1 MGIVGGCKW
10 AYFCTVLTTLIILNP
25 MKTIL
30 RYSLLTLFLV
40 LGATVH
46 AAQQKGMV
54 SGKVL
59 SIEKE
64 VVDFATVY
72 LKGTHYGSTTNQQGI
87 YHLTAPAGTYTL
99 VVSAVGYQTIEQQVV
114 LTSGSRSKQNVVIR
128 PQVTELDEVVVVSS
142 AVGRIKQS
150 AYNAI
155 AIDAKSL
162 HNSTQ
167 DLATALTKVPG
178 VKLRESGGVG
188 SDMQFSLDGF
198 TGKHIKLFIDGVPQE
213 GVGSSFGLNNI
224 PVNFAERIEVYRGV
238 VPVGFGAD
246 ALGGVV
252 NIVTGNK
259 RKFFVDASYS
269 YGSFNTHKSY
279 LNLGQTF
286 KNGWM
291 YELNAFQNYSDNSYS
306 IDTPVKDLSNGQID
320 KLKLESVKRFHD
332 GYHNEA
338 VIGKVGLVGK
348 SFADRL
354 VLGFA
359 YSNSD
364 KEIQTG
370 VRQEIV
376 FGQKRRKNHSFM
388 PSLEYRKRNL
398 FTQGLTVAL
407 TANYNR
413 NLTQNL
419 DTATYVYNWRGES
432 IYNKGKLGEQNYQ
445 DARYTNDNWNGTFT
459 TDYRID
465 DRQSIVLNHVLTS
478 FIRKTASSTGIAD
491 NSAVA
496 AAFDKVSTKNIT
508 GLSYR
513 YSHNDRWNLSL
524 FGKYYNQYS
533 SGPRNAS
540 TSGGFDYVSFSES
553 VSAFGYG
560 AAATYFIL
568 DGLQAKAS
576 YEKAYRLPTTDEL
589 FGDDDL
595 ELGAM
600 GLKPE
605 NSDNLNLNLSYT
617 RDFGRH
623 SLYVEGGYIYRDT
636 KDYIRRTINSYS
648 GGLYYGLYENHG
660 RVKTNGFNVELRYNY
675 SRWFSLGGN
684 YTHLNARDNERYV
697 GGQTLQE
704 STTYKVRMPNTP
716 YQFANADAAFFVRN
730 FLRKGNALTV
740 NYNALYVHSFPLYW
754 ENHGNKNS
762 KQHVPT
768 QLSHDLSVSYSLN
781 NGRYNFS
788 FECKN
793 FTNEKLYDNFSL
805 QKAGRAFY
813 GKVRYSL

>member
-1 MGIVGGCKW
+1 M
-10 AYFCTVLTTLIILNP
+10 II
-25 MKTIL
+25 
-30 RYSLLTLFLV
+30 RSYVRTLFLLFSSV
-40 LGATVH
+40 
-46 AAQQKGMV
+46 AAFSQPPTML

-59 SIEKE
+59 SAEKE
-64 VVDFATVY
+64 AVDFATVY
-72 LKGTHYGSTTNQQGI
+72 FKGTHHGSTTNAQGV
-87 YHLTAPAGTYTL
+87 YHLSAPAGTYTL
-99 VVSAVGYQTIEQQVV
+99 VVSAIGYETVEQTVMLTTGEQRK
-114 LTSGSRSKQNVVIR
+114 LNVVIK
-128 PQVTELDEVVVVSS
+128 PQVTELNEVVVVSS
-142 AVGRIKQS
+142 GVNRIKQS

-155 AIDAKSL
+155 AIDAKGL

-188 SDMQFSLDGF
+188 SDLQFSLDGF

-252 NIVTGNK
+252 NIVTGNR
-259 RKFFVDASYS
+259 RKLFVDASYS

-279 LNLGQTF
+279 IHFGQTF
-286 KNGWM
+286 KNGLM
-291 YELNAFQNYSDNSYS
+291 YELNAFQNYSDNSYW
-306 IDTPVKDLSNGQID
+306 IDTPVKDLANGQID
-320 KLKLESVKRFHD
+320 NAKIERVKRFHD

-338 VIGKVGLVGK
+338 VIGKVGLIGK
-348 SFADRL
+348 PFADRL
-354 VLGFA
+354 VLGFTYA
-359 YSNSD
+359 NSE

-376 FGQKRRKNHSFM
+376 FGAKRRKNHSLM
-388 PSLEYRKRNL
+388 PSLEYRKRDL
-398 FTQGLTVAL
+398 FAKGLSVGL

-419 DTATYVYNWRGES
+419 DTATYAYNWRGES
-432 IYNKGKLGEQNYQ
+432 IYNKGKLGEQSYQ
-445 DARYTNDNWNGTFT
+445 DGRYANDNWNGTLT
-459 TDYRID
+459 TNYRID
-465 DRQSIVLNHVLTS
+465 DRQSIVLSHVLTS
-478 FIRKTASSTGIAD
+478 FTRKTTSSTGVSD
-491 NSAVA
+491 PSTVA

-513 YSHNDRWNLSL
+513 FSYHDRWNLSV

-540 TSGGFDYVSFSES
+540 ATGGFDYVSFSER

-560 AAATYFIL
+560 AAATYFITPNW
-568 DGLQAKAS
+568 QAKAS

-595 ELGAM
+595 ELGAL
-600 GLKPE
+600 GLRPE

-617 RDFGRH
+617 RDWGRH
-623 SLYVEGGYIYRDT
+623 SLYVEGGYLYRDT

-648 GGLYYGLYENHG
+648 GGLFYGLYENHG
-660 RVKTNGFNVELRYNY
+660 RVKTNGFNVEVRYNY
-675 SRWFSLGGN
+675 SHWFSLGGN

-697 GGQTLQE
+697 GGHTLQE
-704 STTYKVRMPNTP
+704 STTYQVRMPNTP
-716 YQFANADAAFFVRN
+716 YQFANGDAAFYVRN
-730 FLRKGNALTV
+730 FLRKGNVLTL
-740 NYNALYVHSFPLYW
+740 NYSGLYVHTFPLYW
-754 ENHGNKNS
+754 ENHGDKNS
-762 KQHVPT
+762 KQSVPT
-768 QLSHDLSVSYSLN
+768 QFSHDFSLSYTLD

-788 FECKN
+788 LECKN
-793 FTNEKLYDNFSL
+793 FTNEKRYDNFSL

-813 GKVRYSL
+813 GKIRYSFGKS